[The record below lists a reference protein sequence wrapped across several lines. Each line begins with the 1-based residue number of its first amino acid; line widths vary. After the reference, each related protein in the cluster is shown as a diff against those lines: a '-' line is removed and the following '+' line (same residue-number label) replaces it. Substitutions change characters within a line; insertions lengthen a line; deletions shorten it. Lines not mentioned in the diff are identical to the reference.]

1 VETLID
7 GASYLGLNVGSGPHY
22 ADGWC
27 NTDILPAP
35 SGKRDPDVIAD
46 IFNYREVFKPGTF
59 TKAYIG
65 HVLEHIPMENTVP
78 AVQHIASTVAP
89 GGAVMAVGPCI
100 ERAVALGQPQ
110 HILDAIR
117 HHPDKPQHP
126 WSHAWTPTEA
136 LTLQIMQQSGL
147 ERVEVVPV
155 GTVQRPEWPNPSI
168 AGWQT
173 AVIGYVPSNTGN
185 E

>member
-1 VETLID
+1 METLID
-7 GASYLGLNVGSGPHY
+7 GSTFLGLNVGSGPHY

-35 SGKRDPDVIAD
+35 CGKRDPDVLAD
-46 IFNYREVFKPGTF
+46 IFDYGNTF
-59 TKAYIG
+59 QAGSFSKAYIG
-65 HVLEHIPMENTVP
+65 HVLEHIPFDETVS

-100 ERAVALGQPQ
+100 NRALATGQPQ
-110 HILDAIR
+110 WLLDAIR

-126 WSHAWTPTEA
+126 WSHAWTPTEE
-136 LTLQIMQQSGL
+136 LTLEIMQESGL
-147 ERVEVVPV
+147 SEVHVVPI
-155 GTVQRPEWPNPSI
+155 GTVQNPEWPNPSI

-173 AVIGYVPSNTGN
+173 AVIGYAPST
-185 E
+185 